1 MRNRKTKEKAPKTP
15 EERILETVALFYDVS
30 PKAMK
35 SPVRCESVSWA
46 RHVAMYLTWRLLP
59 QTYKDIA
66 KVYNRTNH
74 GTVSH
79 AIQKVRVKITE
90 SEALAKEVQKVSQAF
105 AA

>member
-1 MRNRKTKEKAPKTP
+1 
-15 EERILETVALFYDVS
+15 
-30 PKAMK
+30 
-35 SPVRCESVSWA
+35 
-46 RHVAMYLTWRLLP
+46 MYLTWRLLP

-90 SEALAKEVQKVSQAF
+90 SEALAKEVKKVSQAI